1 MIAVAKFRNFKAL
14 QCVDVELAPL
24 TVFVGP
30 NGSGKTSILEGI
42 YLVSQIGHKSPRKLF
57 VAARSPC
64 LLATGRLPKDGPFQ
78 FDQMELSL
86 RLTNENE
93 MQLEFDLPANRNSG
107 FDLLLKAKIGDSPFE
122 HSIRGFALD
131 SSRDSQ
137 IPSIVKNAVLLRLS
151 ADEIA
156 KPSYS
161 RDSSPRVE
169 FNGEGTASML
179 AHLKLADD
187 PGYAQIVEGL
197 QSLVPT
203 VTGIRLK
210 PTQVEKVV
218 MEEVTIGDE
227 TRMFDRRR
235 TFPGHEVL
243 FDTQAGERLPGSLM
257 SEGTLFCLGLLTIL
271 YSPSRP
277 ELILLDDL
285 GSCLHPKAQKQVI
298 DIIRQVQRENPA
310 LQVVATSHSPYLL
323 DCLQPEE
330 VRVTTLD
337 ENGYQLCAKLGDH
350 PEFEKWK
357 EVMTPGEFWSMVG
370 ENWVTPTAEVAQ

>member
-1 MIAVAKFRNFKAL
+1 MISVAKFRNFKAL

-42 YLVSQIGHKSPRKLF
+42 YFLSQIGHKPLDELF
-57 VAARSPC
+57 AGVRSPC
-64 LLATGRLPKDGPFQ
+64 LLATGQLPVNEPFHVE
-78 FDQMELSL
+78 QMELSL
-86 RLTNENE
+86 RLTDGRNE
-93 MQLEFDLPANRNSG
+93 MQLKFDLPANRNEVG
-107 FDLLLKAKIGDSPFE
+107 DLSLNVIKNGARYEHPIDGKVLALNKGSPQAQGIIE
-122 HSIRGFALD
+122 
-131 SSRDSQ
+131 
-137 IPSIVKNAVLLRLS
+137 NAVLLRLN

-156 KPSYS
+156 EPSYS
-161 RDSSPRVE
+161 RDSTPRVE
-169 FNGEGTASML
+169 YTGEGTASVL

-187 PGYAQIVEGL
+187 PGYAQIVDGL
-197 QSLVPT
+197 RSLVPT

-227 TRMFDRRR
+227 TKLFERRR

-243 FDTQAGERLPGSLM
+243 FDTQAGERLPGTLM

-277 ELILLDDL
+277 DLILLDDL

-298 DIIRQVQRENPA
+298 DIIR
-310 LQVVATSHSPYLL
+310 
-323 DCLQPEE
+323 
-330 VRVTTLD
+330 
-337 ENGYQLCAKLGDH
+337 
-350 PEFEKWK
+350 
-357 EVMTPGEFWSMVG
+357 
-370 ENWVTPTAEVAQ
+370 

>member
-1 MIAVAKFRNFKAL
+1 
-14 QCVDVELAPL
+14 
-24 TVFVGP
+24 
-30 NGSGKTSILEGI
+30 
-42 YLVSQIGHKSPRKLF
+42 
-57 VAARSPC
+57 
-64 LLATGRLPKDGPFQ
+64 
-78 FDQMELSL
+78 
-86 RLTNENE
+86 
-93 MQLEFDLPANRNSG
+93 
-107 FDLLLKAKIGDSPFE
+107 
-122 HSIRGFALD
+122 
-131 SSRDSQ
+131 
-137 IPSIVKNAVLLRLS
+137 
-151 ADEIA
+151 
-156 KPSYS
+156 
-161 RDSSPRVE
+161 
-169 FNGEGTASML
+169 ML